1 MFLDYIN
8 ILGLIVNKIKLD
20 YTATYNDKRIFI
32 LTSYYFCIW
41 TPINCNCNLNEA
53 IFESSH

>member
-20 YTATYNDKRIFI
+20 YTHYTATYNDKRIFI
-32 LTSYYFCIW
+32 LTSYYFCI
-41 TPINCNCNLNEA
+41 
-53 IFESSH
+53 

>member
-32 LTSYYFCIW
+32 LTSYYFCI
-41 TPINCNCNLNEA
+41 
-53 IFESSH
+53 

>member
-8 ILGLIVNKIKLD
+8 ILGLIANKIKRPD
-20 YTATYNDKRIFI
+20 YAATYNDKGIFI
-32 LTSYYFCIW
+32 LTSYNFW
-41 TPINCNCNLNEA
+41 TPIHCNCNLNEA